1 MALRAHFAAPT
12 HAAVPIFTR
21 PGAPTC
27 PAIQNFLHS
36 LFQIHHPLASLL
48 HLAFCISPA
57 PPAAPASSTRQQ
69 RAHVLADITFRGV
82 LPNDRGCLPIRR
94 W

>member
-1 MALRAHFAAPT
+1 
-12 HAAVPIFTR
+12 
-21 PGAPTC
+21 
-27 PAIQNFLHS
+27 
-36 LFQIHHPLASLL
+36 
-48 HLAFCISPA
+48 LAFCISPA